1 MKSLENRIRTT
12 VENWQMLPAA
22 PTTLILMVSGGA
34 DSVALTY
41 LMTRLYPENTYH
53 ILHVNH
59 NLRGSESDADEAFVR
74 QLAEE
79 LAIPCQVRQIDLAGL
94 QNERGGNLEELGR
107 EMRYSLAA
115 ELVEALEASDDCSG
129 AGLAGSGVSAGL
141 ADLNTSAAAD
151 PSACSSLTD
160 LNTSAGHPSSNNSAV
175 ANSNAGAGHVDPNT
189 SATDNPTSAMAESG
203 TSTKPVLIVTA
214 HTANDSVETFLMRV
228 IKGGGAD
235 SWSGIPPLRN
245 NIIRPL
251 IDITHAELTAWLT
264 EQKLEWREDT
274 SNYDT
279 HYLRA
284 FVRHQLIPLIQSQN
298 PKLVETINRS
308 LKVLSAESDYL
319 ATQAQPYLDD
329 PLAAPDLSLIRRALR
344 QAYKNAGGETRALTF
359 ELTEAMRLQGQT
371 PGFALDLPGGITART
386 SSEAKLGFYSRN
398 NLQGAVPSS
407 NPGNHPGSN
416 PGAGFSTGSDYPA
429 EHHSFHATLTLDTPL
444 QTPLGTITMTEIDR
458 QSFGQDAES
467 YARSVASQQH
477 LVIDADALLAASIKD
492 SQPTLQV
499 SSLQAGDWFS
509 PLGMP
514 GKHKKVSDLLID
526 RKIDRHKRAACLKLM
541 DGDRIVWIIGVQ
553 ADDRFK
559 VKPESRRLLSIIIRF
574 N

>member
-1 MKSLENRIRTT
+1 
-12 VENWQMLPAA
+12 MLPAT
-22 PTTLILMVSGGA
+22 PVTLLLMVSGGA
-34 DSVALTY
+34 DSIAMTY
-41 LMTRLYPENTYH
+41 LMTRLYPENSYH

-59 NLRGSESDADEAFVR
+59 GLRGAESDADEAFVR
-74 QLAEE
+74 QLADE
-79 LAIPCQVRQIDLAGL
+79 LAIPCQVRQIDLEGI

-115 ELVEALEASDDCSG
+115 ELVGVLEASSDCSG
-129 AGLAGSGVSAGL
+129 AGL
-141 ADLNTSAAAD
+141 T
-151 PSACSSLTD
+151 
-160 LNTSAGHPSSNNSAV
+160 
-175 ANSNAGAGHVDPNT
+175 DPNT
-189 SATDNPTSAMAESG
+189 SVTDNPTYSITESG
-203 TSTKPVLIVTA
+203 TNTKPVFIVTA

-251 IDITHAELTAWLT
+251 IDISHAELTAWLT
-264 EQKLEWREDT
+264 EQQHQWREDA

-284 FVRHQLIPLIQSQN
+284 FVRHQLIPLMQSQN
-298 PKLVETINRS
+298 PRLIETINRS
-308 LKVLSAESDYL
+308 LKVLSTESAYL

-329 PLAAPDLSLIRRALR
+329 PLSAPDLSLVRRALR
-344 QAYKNAGGETRALTF
+344 QAYKDTGGETRALTF

-386 SSEAKLGFYSRN
+386 SPEAKLGFYHRN
-398 NLQGAVPSS
+398 NSQVVVPESNLSGSPESNPNSNPSSYLGSNPSSQPGSYPESNPSSQPSS
-407 NPGNHPGSN
+407 NPS
-416 PGAGFSTGSDYPA
+416 AGFSTGSDYPT
-429 EHHSFHATLTLDTPL
+429 ENQGFLATLTIDTPL
-444 QTPLGTITMTEIDR
+444 QTPLGIITMTEIDR
-458 QSFGQDAES
+458 QSFGQDAQS
-467 YARSVASQQH
+467 YARSVANQQR
-477 LVIDADALLAASIKD
+477 LVIDADALLAVSKQD
-492 SQPTLQV
+492 SQPSLLV
-499 SSLQAGDWFS
+499 SSVQAGDRFT

-526 RKIDRHKRAACLKLM
+526 RKIDRQKRAARLKLM

-559 VKPESRRLLSIIIRF
+559 VKPESRRLLSIIIKF